1 MKKTLKDINKLAAQ
15 GVSYL
20 KAGIYYLAIPVVFGL
35 GLKTM
40 NWENIFRGN

>member
-1 MKKTLKDINKLAAQ
+1 MKKTLKDLNKLGSQ

-20 KAGIYYLAIPVVFGL
+20 KAGIYYLAIPVVIGL

-40 NWENIFRGN
+40 DFTNIFKGN